1 MKKKVYYKLNRYKV
15 AKVEVE
21 SVEQEQAVKIL
32 NRETDRFAKSEDT
45 YYEKCSSLDE
55 MYEETGFEPADDTP
69 SPEEQMIRA
78 SEQNELKVRIS
89 YPVNKERLMDKTEVN
104 MNVLN
109 KVIAFKLLR
118 ILRDNGFIEDGKY
131 ANIERKSIQYG
142 ESIISQNKLV
152 GR

>member
-89 YPVNKERLMDKTEVN
+89 
-104 MNVLN
+104 
-109 KVIAFKLLR
+109 
-118 ILRDNGFIEDGKY
+118 
-131 ANIERKSIQYG
+131 
-142 ESIISQNKLV
+142 
-152 GR
+152 

>member
-78 SEQNELKVRIS
+78 SEQNELKVRIQKAIEKLK
-89 YPVNKERLMDKTEVN
+89 PRQREMVLMIFFEEKTQAEVAEYYGIIEAAVSQS
-104 MNVLN
+104 MD
-109 KVIAFKLLR
+109 R
-118 ILRDNGFIEDGKY
+118 IYMSLKKILKKN
-131 ANIERKSIQYG
+131 
-142 ESIISQNKLV
+142 
-152 GR
+152 